1 MEFGDLLTQAGLAA
15 FVLLLVGVVKK
26 TAPSFDS
33 GRFGAILAIGI
44 GVAAAN
50 LANLTSVADVQL
62 SVAEA
67 TFLGIMGGAAAAG
80 LYDAGTGPTSE

>member
-15 FVLLLVGVVKK
+15 FVLLMVGVVKR

-33 GRFGAILAIGI
+33 ARFGAILAMGI
-44 GVAAAN
+44 GVAGALAAN
-50 LANLTSVADVQL
+50 ATSIGDVHL

-67 TFLGIMGGAAAAG
+67 VFLGLMAGAAASG
-80 LYDAGTGPTSE
+80 LYDAGTGVADR